1 VPPPDDLPKVG
12 IAFRAE
18 SFDEVVRNLDSVD
31 VLEVTAEHYV
41 YGSRRV
47 RAMIEDLARSVPIVA
62 HGVTLSVGTAMEP
75 DRAFLRDVRT
85 FLEAVQAPW
94 YSEHLAFTKT
104 PQFDLSQLMP
114 LPRTAE
120 MIGIVCENLEIVK
133 RETGVPLLLEN
144 ISYYFEYPL
153 AVMSEH
159 EFVLRVALA
168 SECRLLLDVEN
179 VRINAENHGYDA
191 LAFVRDLP
199 PGVVRAVHVAGG
211 QRQRGL
217 ELDSHDRPVSPATL
231 ALLAETL
238 RSQRPD
244 TVVVERDR
252 NCGDMREV
260 FEDVRRIRAMLA
272 RDRPA
277 PHRRREVLELQD
289 TVLRAMS
296 EPSTLGDDARGALG
310 AGVVERLALVG
321 ELAEAKRLAKIEAV
335 LPLTCSAFGATYAR
349 LAREF
354 SASHPARSSRNRA
367 NALSFYR
374 FLRRRARTTSRI
386 PRYIVELA
394 SCELALTARVS
405 GRAVRGPEWSRTE
418 AGIAVRRAP
427 GARVRTYVWDI
438 RPLLEGAR
446 DASVERRTI
455 RVAIVADPVRGEPRV
470 LGLPERTFELLRA
483 LRGWTPLGAPDAM
496 ASLPTLHELAAL
508 GLIEIAERPSS
519 ARGLA
524 AVRHRRPRATL

>member
-1 VPPPDDLPKVG
+1 VG

-18 SFDEVVRNLDSVD
+18 SFDEVARNLDCVD

-62 HGVTLSVGTAMEP
+62 HGVALSVGTALEP
-75 DRAFLRDVRT
+75 DRTFLRDVRA
-85 FLEAVQAPW
+85 FLAAVRAPW

-104 PQFDLSQLMP
+104 PRFDLSQLMP

-120 MIGIVCENLEIVK
+120 MIRILCENLEIVK
-133 RETGVPLLLEN
+133 RQTGVPLLLEN
-144 ISYYFEYPL
+144 ISYYFEYPH
-153 AVMSEH
+153 AEMSER
-159 EFVLRVALA
+159 EFLLGVALA
-168 SECRLLLDVEN
+168 SGCRLLLDVEN

-191 LAFVRDLP
+191 VAFVRALP
-199 PGVVRAVHVAGG
+199 PGIVRAVHVAGG

-238 RSQRPD
+238 RRQRPE
-244 TVVVERDR
+244 TIVVERDR

-260 FEDVRRIRAMLA
+260 FADVRHIRALLA

-277 PHRRREVLELQD
+277 PDRRREVLELED
-289 TVLRAMS
+289 AVLRAMS
-296 EPSTLGDDARGALG
+296 EPGALG
-310 AGVVERLALVG
+310 EDARSELGPGVVERLALVG
-321 ELAEAKRLAKIEAV
+321 ELAAAKRLAKIEAA
-335 LPLTCSAFGATYAR
+335 LPLTCAALGAAYAE

-354 SASHPARSSRNRA
+354 AADHPARSSRNRA

-374 FLRRRARTTSRI
+374 FLRRRARTTSRL
-386 PRYIVELA
+386 PRHVVDLA
-394 SCELALTARVS
+394 SCELALTARV
-405 GRAVRGPEWSRTE
+405 GARTMRGPEWRRSA

-427 GARVRTYVWDI
+427 GARVRTYAWNI

-446 DASVERRTI
+446 DASVERRRI
-455 RVAIVADPVRGEPRV
+455 RVAIVADPVHGEPRV
-470 LGLPERTFELLRA
+470 LGLSEKAYELLRT
-483 LRGWTPLGAPDAM
+483 LRGWTPLEAPDDV
-496 ASLPTLHELAAL
+496 ASLPTLRELATL
-508 GLIEIAERPSS
+508 GVIEIAERASMSGCSGSLASRRAS
-519 ARGLA
+519 AR
-524 AVRHRRPRATL
+524 RRAGREPPM